1 MTTAQA
7 ALGLI
12 FVVMLGAFVWGRWR
26 FDLIAVAGLTAAV
39 ACGLVGPDAAFRG
52 FGEPAVVTVAAVL
65 ILTRAVSSAGMFDRL
80 AAWAARGAGS
90 AAGQAAALCGLTA
103 AASMVMNNIGALA
116 LFLPAALS
124 LARRHGLA
132 PGFFPMSLSYAALL
146 GGMATLIGTPANL
159 LVSGFRAQAAGEG
172 FSFFAFAPVG
182 VPLTVVGVAYLTW
195 RAGLRRRGV
204 DPANDEGPP
213 PVVYDVELT
222 VPPGSAL
229 IGRPAAA
236 LAEYGRIVL
245 CGVARDGESRF
256 GLVAADW
263 LFCAGDVL
271 LAQADADSLQELAA
285 RAGLTAD
292 AQPAHPDHVLTEV
305 VVAPNALAQ
314 GSCAAALDLEERY
327 GVRLIAAARQGRRF
341 DRRLAQTPLFIGDVL
356 VLRGLADQAA
366 TAAAELGCLPL
377 AERAATRAPVAGQ
390 TGRPGLAL
398 GVFAAAVLVAA
409 FEVAPPAVAF
419 VVGVLAL
426 AVSGALPARDLYRG
440 VDWPV
445 IVLLAAMIPLGGALQ
460 STGLAGLLAQTALG
474 LGGGDALTMTA
485 LLLAA
490 TMALTPLLNNPA
502 TVAVMAPIALEVA
515 AGLGISPDPLL
526 MAVAVGAS
534 CDFLT
539 PFGHHNNALVMGPG
553 GYRFGDYARLGWGL
567 ELLVLF
573 GGTGLIAL
581 FWL

>member
-1 MTTAQA
+1 MTSAQA

-12 FVVMLGAFVWGRWR
+12 FAVMLTAFVRGRWR
-26 FDLIAVAGLTAAV
+26 HDLIAVAGLTAAV
-39 ACGLVGPDAAFRG
+39 ACGLVSSDAAFRG

-65 ILTRAVSSAGMFDRL
+65 ILTRAVSSTGMVDRL

-90 AAGQAAALCGLTA
+90 PAGQTAALCGLTA

-124 LARRHGLA
+124 LARRHGLP

-159 LVSGFRAQAAGEG
+159 LISGFRTQAVGEG

-182 VPLTVVGVAYLTW
+182 VPLTVVGVIYLTW
-195 RAGLRRRGV
+195 RARLRGRGA

-222 VPPGSAL
+222 VLAGSPL

-236 LAEYGRIVL
+236 LAEYGRVTL
-245 CGVARDGESRF
+245 CGAAAAGES
-256 GLVAADW
+256 
-263 LFCAGDVL
+263 LFVPVGVDRLLRAGDVL
-271 LAQADADSLQELAA
+271 AAQTDAESLQQLTA
-285 RAGLTAD
+285 RGGVTAD
-292 AQPAHPDHVLTEV
+292 AGSAHPDHVLTEV
-305 VVAPNALAQ
+305 VVAPNALIQ
-314 GSCAAALDLEERY
+314 GSCAAALDLEDRY
-327 GVRLIAAARQGRRF
+327 GVRLAAAARQGRRF

-356 VLRGLADQAA
+356 VLRGTPEQTA
-366 TAAAELGCLPL
+366 TAAAELGCLRL
-377 AERAATRAPVAGQ
+377 AEREATRLAAGAPV
-390 TGRPGLAL
+390 GRSLIAPA
-398 GVFAAAVLVAA
+398 VFAAAVLVAA
-409 FEVAPPAVAF
+409 FEIAPPAVAF
-419 VVGVLAL
+419 VVGVPAL
-426 AVSGALPARDLYRG
+426 AISGALPARDVYRG
-440 VDWPV
+440 VDWSV

-460 STGLAGLLAQTALG
+460 STGLAGLPAQAAIR
-474 LGGGDALTMTA
+474 LGGGDALAMTA

-539 PFGHHNNALVMGPG
+539 PFGHHNNAVVMGPG
-553 GYRFGDYARLGWGL
+553 GYRFADYARLGWGL
-567 ELLVLF
+567 ELSALF

-581 FWL
+581 AWL